1 MKITVLSS
9 GSKGNSSLII
19 SEECKLLI
27 DLGTTCSYIL
37 NKLDDLNIKPEEI
50 DAILVTHIHSD
61 HIKGLKTFIRKYKTT
76 VYTTT
81 KLLGLLEKEIGK
93 FDYCIYDEES
103 TIIKDIKINIF
114 KTSHDA
120 GESLGFLIENNKK
133 TLVYITDTGYINT
146 RYHEM
151 LKNKDM
157 YIIESNHDIKM
168 LVEGPYPY
176 YLQARVRGDKGHLSN
191 KQASNYFNDR
201 PLSKY
206 GDSDFKSYLLN
217 RATYYY
223 GEMFLRYYD
232 NEMKRFNETG
242 EGYGHAIAYLF
253 LATEQFQEC
262 SKSAKKIPKLVNP
275 AELDKLVQK
284 FTDIGSEMYEKIIE
298 FIEIHLLI
306 YLL

>member
-168 LVEGPYPY
+168 LMEGPYPY

-191 KQASNYFNDR
+191 KQASNY
-201 PLSKY
+201 L
-206 GDSDFKSYLLN
+206 
-217 RATYYY
+217 T
-223 GEMFLRYYD
+223 
-232 NEMKRFNETG
+232 
-242 EGYGHAIAYLF
+242 
-253 LATEQFQEC
+253 
-262 SKSAKKIPKLVNP
+262 KL
-275 AELDKLVQK
+275 
-284 FTDIGSEMYEKIIE
+284 
-298 FIEIHLLI
+298 
-306 YLL
+306 